1 MACMATSAKIE
12 KTAKGG
18 GYVQRKACSPLRR
31 VGVDVSRKGYQILFL
46 HNTTG
51 TQDSAHDSPQ
61 DRSQDRAQDNSQR
74 IVYSWRLCLD
84 HVAPQEFPLLG
95 EGLRGPSLIFLVCMH
110 ARLQWE

>member
-1 MACMATSAKIE
+1 MACMATSMKIE
-12 KTAKGG
+12 KRAKGG
-18 GYVQRKACSPLRR
+18 GYVQQKASPLTK
-31 VGVDVSRKGYQILFL
+31 VGVDVSRKGYQILFM

-51 TQDSAHDSPQ
+51 TQDSAQDSSQ

-74 IVYSWRLCLD
+74 IVYSGRLCLD
-84 HVAPQEFPLLG
+84 RAAPQEFPLLG